1 MAFYLFILFVLV
13 FINYVNSNLRCYSCS
28 PCNELEIY
36 AGDVTHFEQDCYLDR
51 YCMKVSDLKYAKK
64 CKNSW
69 NQLTQKNLQKS
80 AIWQDNALASKI

>member
-1 MAFYLFILFVLV
+1 MALFILFVLV

-51 YCMKVSDLKYAKK
+51 YCMKVSDLKYRGSSNSADF
-64 CKNSW
+64 CPKNF
-69 NQLTQKNLQKS
+69 
-80 AIWQDNALASKI
+80 AHYSKPHCLN